1 MTSKYIREFRAK
13 LEEQPKERLL
23 EIIEDQNPEFIAQIK
38 RIEYVFANKLNHL
51 KWNDGTPVTGRP
63 LTKEEL
69 ALLVDPPFKPDKD
82 LTDMGLD
89 YAKQREVHIA
99 SDVVLWAREYLDA
112 KPRVYQVLMLRDPSL
127 RKVLRLGR
135 RSGKSFSMA
144 IMLMHYAHN
153 TKNGRCLVM
162 APMKSQVSLI
172 YEECIKLAKQGKA
185 SEAITR
191 SIQSPQHEIHLS
203 TGSTIRFF
211 TTGMRS
217 GMKCLTPDHDVL
229 TKEDGWKP
237 IADVEAGEIV
247 ATWKEGHL
255 FWSEAKAVWD
265 YEYEGPML
273 DYQGR
278 GLRFTATP
286 NHMWRVIS
294 RAGGSRRT
302 LKGTYLLDST
312 ELRSNVLIPASG
324 SSMPPTTETYSGAE
338 LEMWGWWLSE
348 GSGFD
353 SNMVRISQQKPHGKK
368 RIIEVAQELGVHY
381 TEYEKEIR
389 VSWRP
394 PEFSGVNAY
403 DKFIPRSLLSE
414 AHRDRLLQGLMAG
427 DGTPINEGWA
437 YSSSSEKLVDGVQE
451 LAFLEGFRVFK
462 NRQKLNYK
470 PVDGGDPNPH
480 WRLSLHPY
488 KAWTYNNM
496 NAKWIPYKGKV
507 HCITVPETGLFVAR
521 KRDGGGAFVTGNSDV
536 ARGQEAHM
544 IILDEMDYMGI
555 DDLDALYAM
564 LQKTDENQPDKV
576 MVGASTPSGRRER
589 FYQWALGL
597 SPDGTKLPEG
607 LRFKEFWF
615 PSMVNPLW
623 DKDTETEMRNQYS
636 ENAFRHEI
644 EADWGEDAEGVYP
657 RRYVERAFISP
668 VWKYIDSPQSARS
681 DFVIGVDWDKF
692 GAGPNLCVLEVCSE
706 NYEEERF
713 ASKLK
718 LAYRQEI
725 PRGDYVLSEAVK
737 RVIELNREFQPKHI
751 YIDKGYGEVQYE
763 LLMKHGV
770 ENPET
775 RLRER
780 VKGISFGGTIEIR
793 DPSTKQKIKKD
804 TKPYMVENLRTM
816 LERDQILFPEDDEE
830 LYLQL
835 ISYVVV
841 RMSAFGKPVFGSSG
855 SQVDHAH
862 DALALACLAYSDNYG
877 EFNKLSLARHA
888 RSISHNLLLP
898 TQQSKESDPRST
910 GDPFEPRDYSESDT
924 PKRPRR
930 RNLAARSV
938 SYSRSINRRN
948 I

>member
-13 LEEQPKERLL
+13 LEEQDRERLL
-23 EIIEDQNPEFIAQIK
+23 EIIEDQNPEFIGQIK
-38 RIEYVFANKLNHL
+38 RIEYVFANKLTHL
-51 KWNDGTPVTGRP
+51 KWNDGSPVMGRP
-63 LTKEEL
+63 LTNQEL
-69 ALLVDPPFKPDKD
+69 ALLVDPPFKPNKD

-89 YAKQREVHIA
+89 LAKQKEVHIA
-99 SDVVLWAREYLDA
+99 SDVVLWAREYLAA

-191 SIQSPQHEIHLS
+191 SVQSPQHEIHLS

-217 GMKCLTPDHDVL
+217 GMK
-229 TKEDGWKP
+229 
-237 IADVEAGEIV
+237 
-247 ATWKEGHL
+247 
-255 FWSEAKAVWD
+255 
-265 YEYEGPML
+265 
-273 DYQGR
+273 
-278 GLRFTATP
+278 
-286 NHMWRVIS
+286 
-294 RAGGSRRT
+294 
-302 LKGTYLLDST
+302 
-312 ELRSNVLIPASG
+312 
-324 SSMPPTTETYSGAE
+324 
-338 LEMWGWWLSE
+338 
-348 GSGFD
+348 
-353 SNMVRISQQKPHGKK
+353 
-368 RIIEVAQELGVHY
+368 
-381 TEYEKEIR
+381 
-389 VSWRP
+389 
-394 PEFSGVNAY
+394 
-403 DKFIPRSLLSE
+403 
-414 AHRDRLLQGLMAG
+414 
-427 DGTPINEGWA
+427 
-437 YSSSSEKLVDGVQE
+437 
-451 LAFLEGFRVFK
+451 
-462 NRQKLNYK
+462 
-470 PVDGGDPNPH
+470 
-480 WRLSLHPY
+480 
-488 KAWTYNNM
+488 
-496 NAKWIPYKGKV
+496 
-507 HCITVPETGLFVAR
+507 
-521 KRDGGGAFVTGNSDV
+521 SDV

-668 VWKYIDSPQSARS
+668 SWKYIDTPQSARS

-816 LERDQILFPEDDEE
+816 LERDQILFPDDDEE

-898 TQQSKESDPRST
+898 TQSDSDGEVRNT
-910 GDPFEPRDYSESDT
+910 GDPFEPQDYKGEKAPD
-924 PKRPRR
+924 RPRR
-930 RNLAARSV
+930 RNLAAKSV